1 MRPYS
6 GDVDLH
12 VDGRLMRGL
21 RVGGRAQKITLGT
34 AGNGDR
40 LGQASKSDGGRREDH
55 AVMAVSRCS
64 VAATA
69 VGNLALITVR
79 GLKIFVDTFLR
90 LVSRFA
96 HDHLL
101 LQN

>member
-1 MRPYS
+1 MRPFS
-6 GDVDLH
+6 GDVDLR

-21 RVGGRAQKITLGT
+21 RVGGRAQENTLIT
-34 AGNGDR
+34 ARNGDG
-40 LGQASKSDGGRREDH
+40 LASNSDGGRREDH
-55 AVMAVSRCS
+55 AVEGVSRCS
-64 VAATA
+64 VTATA